1 MSKDQTYG
9 AIILAVSVVGII
21 VYAALLYAYALV
33 VLQITAFIAVA
44 GVLVIAAWIGYTMA
58 TTPPPAPLEVPE
70 TTAAAQT
77 PAEPATE
84 TK

>member
-9 AIILAVSVVGII
+9 AAILAASVVGII
-21 VYAALLYAYALV
+21 IYAALLYAYALV

-58 TTPPPAPLEVPE
+58 TTPPPAPIEVPE
-70 TTAAAQT
+70 AAAAQT
-77 PAEPATE
+77 PTEPTVE
-84 TK
+84 KN